1 VTELPPPPGR
11 RTKASPWPFVG
22 MAGMA
27 CVLFLIGAS
36 LLATPWYVVL
46 ALTVVWVGVLVVAVR
61 WWTPHPRRLPWL
73 AVGLAVLWFA
83 TVAGGAALF
92 DWGG

>member
-1 VTELPPPPGR
+1 MNALPPPPGR
-11 RTKASPWPFVG
+11 RQHASPWPFVG

-36 LLATPWYVVL
+36 LLAAPWYVVL
-46 ALTVVWVGVLVVAVR
+46 GLALVWVGVLVVALR

-73 AVGLAVLWFA
+73 PVGLAVLWFA

-92 DWGG
+92 DWGS

>member
-1 VTELPPPPGR
+1 VTALPPGR
-11 RTKASPWPFVG
+11 PKASPWPFVG

-36 LLATPWYVVL
+36 LLAAPWFVVLGLTLVWIAVLVL
-46 ALTVVWVGVLVVAVR
+46 ALR

-73 AVGLAVLWFA
+73 PAGLTALWFA
-83 TVAGGAALF
+83 TVVGGAALF
-92 DWGG
+92 DWGA

>member
-1 VTELPPPPGR
+1 MTALPPPPGR
-11 RTKASPWPFVG
+11 RHQASPWPFVG

-46 ALTVVWVGVLVVAVR
+46 GLALVWVGVLVVALR

-73 AVGLAVLWFA
+73 AVGLTVLWFA

-92 DWGG
+92 DWG